1 MAIQPQQLDPL
12 PIPDAPQPG
21 QNPPVPPAAQP
32 QAGMGWVSK
41 SGAGAYLASN
51 ILTGWMAGRNFA
63 QQRKLDKA
71 RMDVVG
77 AKTAKQVADQNY
89 MNLIDQG
96 APDEKANPEEKK
108 AYQDKLN
115 AAVIAVNAAKEHEL
129 NVSERYAF
137 PDDGGQKK
145 SKGKKIESGLHN
157 AFMGQDPELF
167 AKSSLELLRNTP
179 DPVFSYGQDQEK
191 KNRLALEKKQLE
203 EADLMNQQR
212 RDEAASRADKD
223 ALLKQFKTGTPAEQ
237 AQARLELKN
246 KYGMDVETAQQMEAS
261 DKKAELADKLATDAL
276 EAHRILDMPGK
287 TSSDLTVN
295 QRAAAN
301 IALGPYDAYLNYN
314 RGLVGTKYKNNA
326 EADIAANKMF
336 LRDQYAAQAIAG
348 RSAFDR
354 EMQDIRTAEYRI
366 LDVELRDP
374 ATAGKYGLK
383 VPLAKG
389 QPIPQN
395 ILEREVLKRIKP
407 SATDK
412 TDARLNVNRA
422 ISVSIKNM
430 LERSD
435 LKPDDRK
442 FIEDNFIRK
451 DDDTGLYVINPEA
464 AAKGET
470 WKMFGK
476 NQPTLGGVA
485 PEEYERRH
493 QQFYA
498 DLARIMAKTN
508 PGASKDRI
516 MEGLQSADPSGYFVD
531 SMPDSTPESNALA
544 PPPQPGEQKEQPLGA
559 GAATGNYTVA
569 IPGQGTKEMELTEDE
584 VNYIQQTYPSAVVQ
598 FVPSQRMPHGH

>member
-1 MAIQPQQLDPL
+1 
-12 PIPDAPQPG
+12 
-21 QNPPVPPAAQP
+21 
-32 QAGMGWVSK
+32 
-41 SGAGAYLASN
+41 
-51 ILTGWMAGRNFA
+51 
-63 QQRKLDKA
+63 
-71 RMDVVG
+71 
-77 AKTAKQVADQNY
+77 
-89 MNLIDQG
+89 
-96 APDEKANPEEKK
+96 
-108 AYQDKLN
+108 
-115 AAVIAVNAAKEHEL
+115 
-129 NVSERYAF
+129 
-137 PDDGGQKK
+137 
-145 SKGKKIESGLHN
+145 
-157 AFMGQDPELF
+157 
-167 AKSSLELLRNTP
+167 
-179 DPVFSYGQDQEK
+179 
-191 KNRLALEKKQLE
+191 
-203 EADLMNQQR
+203 
-212 RDEAASRADKD
+212 
-223 ALLKQFKTGTPAEQ
+223 
-237 AQARLELKN
+237 
-246 KYGMDVETAQQMEAS
+246 
-261 DKKAELADKLATDAL
+261 
-276 EAHRILDMPGK
+276 
-287 TSSDLTVN
+287 
-295 QRAAAN
+295 
-301 IALGPYDAYLNYN
+301 
-314 RGLVGTKYKNNA
+314 
-326 EADIAANKMF
+326 MF